1 MAASTPE
8 AGAGAGAEGVEQ
20 EQSTFDIFVQSI
32 DLRWCLLLHCDY
44 ASLTAI
50 RQLCSAFLQHVP
62 FVLNSKEWGA
72 SANSVA
78 LHAAQWAA
86 GGDDDVLPRL
96 QRLEA
101 RVEEQIKNVMKEE
114 L

>member
-1 MAASTPE
+1 MREECLNISPPEKLRKLARSTSRGALANMMMAASTPE
-8 AGAGAGAEGVEQ
+8 AGAGAGAEGAEQ

-62 FVLNSKEWGA
+62 GRA
-72 SANSVA
+72 SSN
-78 LHAAQWAA
+78 
-86 GGDDDVLPRL
+86 P
-96 QRLEA
+96 
-101 RVEEQIKNVMKEE
+101 IN
-114 L
+114 